1 MERTGREVGVGIFV
15 LVGLVTIGV
24 LILQYGKFR
33 ERFMPLYRFDVRF
46 QNVGQVA
53 PGAPV
58 IKSGV
63 TIGKV
68 DRIRL
73 EETGSVRLTLAV
85 WKGIDIGRDAKFT
98 IKQSGLL
105 GDLNVVVI
113 PQSKDALPIQPGE
126 VAQGDDPTDIQDTL
140 EQAAQVVIKVKVAA
154 ESIASATQK
163 LDEEV
168 MNPETLQQVRAAIS
182 NIAFTSAQTQKLVE
196 DADAAVN
203 SAAIKLD
210 QTLAD
215 LNRFA
220 TNLSLASAKTLDIIN
235 ANEEDIHATVD
246 NIRTSSER
254 LETLL
259 ADVQQG
265 KGTIGK
271 LLVDESFHNEL
282 KRLVT
287 NLRRFGVLR
296 YKDAPLPETT
306 PPTPEPQSESQP
318 SDNRPAKKPIHRS
331 KPGGL

>member
-1 MERTGREVGVGIFV
+1 MERTGRDVGVGIFV

-24 LILQYGKFR
+24 LILQFGKFR

-46 QNVGQVA
+46 QNVGQIP

-73 EETGSVRLTLAV
+73 EETGAVCLTLAV
-85 WKGIDIGRDAKFT
+85 WQGIDIGRDAKFT

-113 PQSKDALPIQPGE
+113 PQSKGAPPIQPGE
-126 VAQGDDPTDIQDTL
+126 VAQGDDPTDIQETL
-140 EQAAQVVIKVKVAA
+140 EQAAQVVIKVKAAA

-182 NIAFTSAQTQKLVE
+182 NLALTSAQAHELVS
-196 DADAAVN
+196 DADAVVSN
-203 SAAIKLD
+203 AAIHLD
-210 QTLAD
+210 QSLAN

-220 TNLSLASAKTLDIIN
+220 TNLSLASAKTLDIIHDS
-235 ANEEDIHATVD
+235 EDDIHATVE

-271 LLVDESFHNEL
+271 LLVDESFHSEL

-287 NLRRFGVLR
+287 NLRRFGILR
-296 YKDAPLPETT
+296 YKDAPLPETSH
-306 PPTPEPQSESQP
+306 PPLAPPET
-318 SDNRPAKKPIHRS
+318 RPKEEHPVKSPDYRS